1 MKEGGIR
8 NINFI
13 EGDFICDNIGRGYDL
28 IFASQILHA
37 LSEKDNLHLLKKC
50 KRALNKCGRIIIQE
64 FRLLKDRAH
73 PQQGALFSVNMLV
86 NTDGGRSYS
95 PDEMKSWLSKN
106 RIQKNRNKTHG

>member
-1 MKEGGIR
+1 MKEGELG

-73 PQQGALFSVNMLV
+73 PRSRGALSVNMLV
-86 NTDGGRSYS
+86 NTDGEEAIRR
-95 PDEMKSWLSKN
+95 MK
-106 RIQKNRNKTHG
+106 